1 MCCVLRGWRF
11 IVGLIGLLPLLAWG
25 QSPQS
30 AWVAPLPLPLLVQD
44 EARPTSPRVEHS
56 GKTAALSFVLNKTA
70 EVVAIGP
77 GVILAAASSYNGS
90 LSLLIYHG
98 NNLFSYY
105 LSMSN
110 SIGPLA
116 NALVKRGDQVEA
128 GAPLMSSLNAG
139 DSLRLEV
146 FRVDDDA
153 LRDQLLNSSWSD
165 FEAFR
170 VATPRYWSVDLPTL
184 LGASIVEVASSIN
197 RLEFTISRM
206 SSLSPEPVL
215 ALTFADKLES
225 RKALFAAGYFRFSGT
240 ARGFF
245 GSYKPNSL
253 KSDRSVFIEGGG
265 QRVRV
270 RVAESLAYVEFERP
284 PALGAALPHLSREET
299 ATVAGAIRTLP
310 SQGLLG
316 ESENPVSGDQTRVAR
331 RTDRSDT
338 NNGLLLTQVE
348 SHSAGGTGPVS
359 APPNVILSTGR
370 EVAAQGDAPG
380 ERRTSEDRTPFEEK
394 RLAEERS
401 ERIRLASEAEAARR
415 AQVELEQRLLVEAIE
430 RDRRIAEMDSER
442 KKREELEQRL
452 LTEIKERD
460 RLAAEVRDRD
470 RIAAEA
476 RERDRLAAEARE
488 RDRQQAAQP
497 KPPPLQAQA
506 LQSTRRLA
514 LVIGNDAYQ
523 AVPKLLN
530 ARADARAMAKQLEA
544 TGFKVT
550 LQLDL
555 SERAMKDALRT
566 FRTSIE
572 GGDEVVVF
580 FAGHGVQ
587 LGAANYL
594 LPVDIRG
601 DSEEQVK
608 DEAIPLQK
616 ILDDLGERK
625 ARFSLA
631 IVDACRD
638 NPFRSQGRAIG
649 GRGLAPT
656 AAASGQM
663 VIFSA
668 GTGQQALD
676 RLGDKDENPNGLF
689 TRIFLREMAKPG
701 VSIDRV
707 VRTVRNEVVQ
717 LAKGVGHDQVPALYD
732 QTLGD
737 FYFLR

>member
-225 RKALFAAGYFRFSGT
+225 RKALFAAGYFSFSGT

-245 GSYKPNSL
+245 GSYTPNSL
-253 KSDRSVFIEGGG
+253 KSARSVFIGGGG

-430 RDRRIAEMDSER
+430 RDRRIAEMDAER

-460 RLAAEVRDRD
+460 RLAAEVRERD

-476 RERDRLAAEARE
+476 RERDRLAAEVRE

-497 KPPPLQAQA
+497 KPPPQQAQA